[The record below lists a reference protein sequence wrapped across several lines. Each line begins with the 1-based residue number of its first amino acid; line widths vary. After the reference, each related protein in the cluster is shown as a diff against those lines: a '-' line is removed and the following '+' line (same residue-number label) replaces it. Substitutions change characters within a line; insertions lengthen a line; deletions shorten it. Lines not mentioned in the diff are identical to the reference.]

1 MSTSIPILV
10 GLACAAAV
18 LTGCGP
24 KAAAPRQ
31 AAPVPVK
38 VVTVEARDEIVYTEF
53 VGLTSAQES
62 VDVTARVEGVLKSID
77 FRAGS
82 EVQAGDLLFTLDD
95 APLKASVDAA
105 RAALSQAEAAS
116 RAADRDYERV
126 RRLLA
131 DKGISEQ
138 EADAGALKAA
148 TAAANVLAARA
159 ALDQAELALGYAR
172 ITAPIAGIVGTHS
185 VSIGNLVGRGQA
197 TLLTTI
203 VDVDPIHV
211 KFSVDEKFF
220 LETLRQE
227 QPAKVPR
234 GIFQLVLAD
243 GHLHPERGDVV
254 FIDNTLDRRTG
265 TILVEVAFPN
275 PGHRLRPGLFA
286 RVQFPREKVSGA
298 IVVPQRA
305 VQELQA
311 TYSVFVVTADN
322 KAEVRPVTIGARLAT
337 GWLVKSGLAAG
348 DKVVVEGVQK
358 LRPGAPVVVLPAP

>member
-1 MSTSIPILV
+1 
-10 GLACAAAV
+10 
-18 LTGCGP
+18 
-24 KAAAPRQ
+24 
-31 AAPVPVK
+31 
-38 VVTVEARDEIVYTEF
+38 
-53 VGLTSAQES
+53 
-62 VDVTARVEGVLKSID
+62 VTARVEGVLKSVD
-77 FRAGS
+77 FEAGR
-82 EVQAGDLLFTLDD
+82 EVKEGDLLFTLDD

-116 RAADRDYERV
+116 RTADREYERV
-126 RRLLA
+126 RLLLA
-131 DKGISEQ
+131 EKGISEQ

-172 ITAPIAGIVGTHS
+172 IAAPIAGIAGNSS

-220 LETLRQE
+220 LETIRQE
-227 QPAKVPR
+227 HRAKAPS
-234 GIFQLVLAD
+234 GIFQLALAD
-243 GHLHPERGDVV
+243 GNVHPERGDVV
-254 FIDNTLDRRTG
+254 FVDNKLDRRTG

-275 PGHRLRPGLFA
+275 PGNRLRPGLFA
-286 RVQFPREKVSGA
+286 RVQFPREKVAGA

-305 VQELQA
+305 VQEMQA
-311 TYSVFVVTADN
+311 TYSVFVVTPEN
-322 KAEVRPVTIGARLAT
+322 TAEVRPVTIGARLAT
-337 GWLVKSGLAAG
+337 GWIIRSGLASG

-358 LRPGAPVVVLPAP
+358 LRPGAPVVVLPSE

>member
-1 MSTSIPILV
+1 MRTSTPIIV
-10 GLACAAAV
+10 CLACAAVV
-18 LTGCGP
+18 LSGCGP
-24 KAAAPRQ
+24 KKPAPRQ

-38 VVTVEARDEIVYTEF
+38 IVTVEARDEIVYTEF

-62 VDVTARVEGVLKSID
+62 VDITARVEGVLKSVD
-77 FRAGS
+77 FAAGG
-82 EVQAGDLLFTLDD
+82 EVKAGDLLFTLDD

-116 RAADRDYERV
+116 RTADREYERV

-131 DKGISEQ
+131 EKGISEQ

-148 TAAANVLAARA
+148 TAVANVQAARA

-172 ITAPIAGIVGTHS
+172 ITAPIAGIAS
-185 VSIGNLVGRGQA
+185 NSAVSIGNLVGRGQA

-220 LETLRQE
+220 LEALRQE
-227 QPAKVPR
+227 QPSKAPR
-234 GIFQLVLAD
+234 GIFQLALAD
-243 GHLHPERGDVV
+243 GHVHPERGDVV
-254 FIDNTLDRRTG
+254 FVDNKLDRRTG

-286 RVQFPREKVSGA
+286 RVQFPREKVVGA

-305 VQELQA
+305 IQEMQA

-322 KAEVRPVTIGARLAT
+322 KAESRPVTVGARIGS
-337 GWLVKSGLAAG
+337 GWLIRSGLASG
-348 DKVVVEGVQK
+348 EKVVVEGVQK
-358 LRPGAPVVVLPAP
+358 LRPGAPVVILPAQ